1 MKNPRDL
8 AKQSGE
14 FFSEVQLEW
23 KKITWPTQ
31 KETVGGTIGVVV
43 LVTLISV
50 GLFAVDAVVSWLMR
64 TVFTS

>member
-1 MKNPRDL
+1 MKDPREL

-14 FFSEVQLEW
+14 FFTEVQSEW

-31 KETVGGTIGVVV
+31 KETVGGTIGVIV

-50 GLFAVDAVVSWLMR
+50 GLFAVDTMVSWLMR
-64 TVFTS
+64 TVFAS

>member
-14 FFSEVQLEW
+14 FFSEVQSEW

-31 KETVGGTIGVVV
+31 KETVGGTIGVIV
-43 LVTLISV
+43 LVTVISV
-50 GLFAVDAVVSWLMR
+50 GLFAVDAMISWLMR

>member
-8 AKQSGE
+8 AKQGTE

-31 KETVGGTIGVVV
+31 KETVGGTIGVIV
-43 LVTLISV
+43 LVTVISV
-50 GLFAVDAVVSWLMR
+50 GLFGVDAVVSWLMR
-64 TVFTS
+64 TVFSS